1 MELSRCKVCGY
12 VMETHKIGEVCPA
25 CGVPAKVFEPYK
37 LTMSEERYKMLS
49 LHLHPIIL
57 HFPQAFVVVAAG
69 MLVLSFLFT
78 GELQSQIFTIIKFN
92 LLFLPL
98 TVVMGA
104 ATGIKDGQLRFKK
117 LSPPALQFK
126 IKLSVGFLALSIV
139 TAALGMIWDYT
150 VVNRVIL
157 LILTLIQTGIAV
169 MLGRAGAKLIES
181 FIPGK

>member
-69 MLVLSFLFT
+69 MLILSFLFT

-126 IKLSVGFLALSIV
+126 IKLSVGFLVLSLA
-139 TAALGMIWDYT
+139 TAVLGMVWDYT
-150 VVNRVIL
+150 VINRVIL
-157 LILTLIQTGIAV
+157 LVLTLVQTGIAV